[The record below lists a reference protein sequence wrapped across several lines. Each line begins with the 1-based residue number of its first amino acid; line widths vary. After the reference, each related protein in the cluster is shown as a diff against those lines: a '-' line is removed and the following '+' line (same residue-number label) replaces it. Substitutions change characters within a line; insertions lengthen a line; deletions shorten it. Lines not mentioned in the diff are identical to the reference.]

1 MAVTWG
7 TLPHYGQGQES
18 AQHVQAVASA
28 SDSHSSSVLASASAY
43 APPGRRLV
51 LVSGS
56 ACTVLL
62 HNVVDGCCLHALTD
76 PSGPVISLGL
86 VNDLLAILVQNDGLS
101 VYRCEVAGRAGG
113 GLIRVLVSKSS
124 WKSGGGCTHRTRPRS
139 PSPLTCWQWAAPRAI
154 SHCGTLGGGEGGWT
168 SSPDGVSP
176 PGGCR
181 NRQGAGIIQS
191 YRD

>member
-101 VYRCEVAGRAGG
+101 VYRCDVAGRAGG
-113 GLIRVLVSKSS
+113 GADSGSSFQVVLEERGGLHSSYAASLSVAPDLLAVGSAAGDITLWDFRRGRGRVD
-124 WKSGGGCTHRTRPRS
+124 
-139 PSPLTCWQWAAPRAI
+139 Q
-154 SHCGTLGGGEGGWT
+154 
-168 SSPDGVSP
+168 
-176 PGGCR
+176 
-181 NRQGAGIIQS
+181 
-191 YRD
+191 